1 VNDNGDVRGEIVVVS
16 IAIALGCRRDDPA
29 PVATNAVAA
38 SASASAAPSSSANV
52 PAYAGKYDSTEGPA
66 TIKQSGFDVTITYES
81 GHADCTAEESTLVC
95 EWHEGQ
101 DYGLARLRRVGGG
114 KLVGTWG
121 TGKSETSGGEWSFV
135 PAP

>member
-1 VNDNGDVRGEIVVVS
+1 MRAAVIVVVGW
-16 IAIALGCRRDDPA
+16 IPIGFGCRREEPP
-29 PVATNAVAA
+29 PVQSTVVASS
-38 SASASAAPSSSANV
+38 SASIAPSSSSSGT
-52 PAYAGKYDSTEGPA
+52 PSYAGKYDSTEGPA
-66 TIKQSGFDVTITYES
+66 TLTQSGFDVTIQYDA
-81 GHADCTAEESTLVC
+81 GHADCTAEETTLVC

-121 TGKSETSGGEWSFV
+121 TGKSETSGGEWTFV